1 MDGEDAK
8 YFAERAR
15 QERRAAREAADTKA
29 AAMHAELADRY
40 EAVVEAFAALD
51 RARMGH
57 GPGPDSRRRPD
68 MVEPAGRCRTIS
80 ERQGG

>member
-1 MDGEDAK
+1 MDAEDAK

-15 QERRAAREAADTKA
+15 EERRAASDAADAKA

-40 EAVVEAFAALD
+40 EAVVDAFAALD

-57 GPGPDSRRRPD
+57 DPRAGSRRPAD
-68 MVEPAGRCRTIS
+68 MVEPAGPCRTIS
-80 ERQGG
+80 ERQTG